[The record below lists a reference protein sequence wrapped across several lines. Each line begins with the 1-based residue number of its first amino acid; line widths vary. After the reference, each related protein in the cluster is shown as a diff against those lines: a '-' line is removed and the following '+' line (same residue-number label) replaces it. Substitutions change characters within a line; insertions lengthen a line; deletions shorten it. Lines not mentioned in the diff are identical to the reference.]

1 VFRCTSL
8 YFFGDLAIKILLRKF
23 RLNLIDFMGLKLSL
37 VEKKY
42 MKKKLSLVGKKKL
55 DKPILG
61 S

>member
-1 VFRCTSL
+1 
-8 YFFGDLAIKILLRKF
+8 
-23 RLNLIDFMGLKLSL
+23 LSL
-37 VEKKY
+37 VGKKY

>member
-1 VFRCTSL
+1 
-8 YFFGDLAIKILLRKF
+8 
-23 RLNLIDFMGLKLSL
+23 MGLKLSL
-37 VEKKY
+37 VGKKY